1 MNDRELQ
8 LATGMIDS
16 GERRI
21 GNLKLR
27 PYTMGSMQLAY
38 LLKLTMFTRGK
49 DDPPLELDD
58 LEEQRQIMAFAWM
71 QSADEDDIAD
81 AVRDDTVDRC
91 VLKFS
96 LNVTFDMLP
105 GLMAEINRINAM
117 LAASSVRVESKYPS
131 SEDDAPGKSCTPAGW
146 RVRCSPS
153 PRTPVGARTSLSG
166 SCQWR
171 VPSSITI
178 ARSKRPI
185 SGRLNHPP
193 KRRCRHSRPTN

>member
-38 LLKLTMFTRGK
+38 LLKLTLFTRGK

-81 AVRDDTVDRC
+81 AVRDGTVDRC

-105 GLMAEINRINAM
+105 GLMEEINRINAM

-131 SEDDAPGKSCTPAGW
+131 REDDAPGKS
-146 RVRCSPS
+146 
-153 PRTPVGARTSLSG
+153 
-166 SCQWR
+166 
-171 VPSSITI
+171 
-178 ARSKRPI
+178 
-185 SGRLNHPP
+185 
-193 KRRCRHSRPTN
+193 

>member
-16 GERRI
+16 GERQI

-131 SEDDAPGKSCTPAGW
+131 REDDAPGKS
-146 RVRCSPS
+146 
-153 PRTPVGARTSLSG
+153 
-166 SCQWR
+166 
-171 VPSSITI
+171 
-178 ARSKRPI
+178 
-185 SGRLNHPP
+185 
-193 KRRCRHSRPTN
+193 

>member
-8 LATGMIDS
+8 LATGMIDN

-21 GNLKLR
+21 GSLKLR

-49 DDPPLELDD
+49 DDPPLDLDD

-105 GLMAEINRINAM
+105 GLMEEINRINAM

-131 SEDDAPGKSCTPAGW
+131 REDDAPGKS
-146 RVRCSPS
+146 
-153 PRTPVGARTSLSG
+153 
-166 SCQWR
+166 
-171 VPSSITI
+171 
-178 ARSKRPI
+178 
-185 SGRLNHPP
+185 
-193 KRRCRHSRPTN
+193 

>member
-8 LATGMIDS
+8 LATGMIDT

-27 PYTMGSMQLAY
+27 PYTMGSMQLAH

-96 LNVTFDMLP
+96 LRVTFDMLP
-105 GLMAEINRINAM
+105 GLMAEINRINEM
-117 LAASSVRVESKYPS
+117 LAASTVRVESKSPS
-131 SEDDAPGKSCTPAGW
+131 NDDEAPGKS
-146 RVRCSPS
+146 
-153 PRTPVGARTSLSG
+153 
-166 SCQWR
+166 
-171 VPSSITI
+171 
-178 ARSKRPI
+178 
-185 SGRLNHPP
+185 
-193 KRRCRHSRPTN
+193 

>member
-117 LAASSVRVESKYPS
+117 LAASSVRVESKYPPG
-131 SEDDAPGKSCTPAGW
+131 EDDAPGKS
-146 RVRCSPS
+146 
-153 PRTPVGARTSLSG
+153 
-166 SCQWR
+166 
-171 VPSSITI
+171 
-178 ARSKRPI
+178 
-185 SGRLNHPP
+185 
-193 KRRCRHSRPTN
+193 

>member
-8 LATGMIDS
+8 LATGMIDT
-16 GERRI
+16 GERQI

-81 AVRDDTVDRC
+81 AVRDGTVDRY

-131 SEDDAPGKSCTPAGW
+131 REDDAPGKS
-146 RVRCSPS
+146 
-153 PRTPVGARTSLSG
+153 
-166 SCQWR
+166 
-171 VPSSITI
+171 
-178 ARSKRPI
+178 
-185 SGRLNHPP
+185 
-193 KRRCRHSRPTN
+193 

>member
-1 MNDRELQ
+1 MNDREIQ

-49 DDPPLELDD
+49 DDPPLDLDD

-131 SEDDAPGKSCTPAGW
+131 GNDDAPGKS
-146 RVRCSPS
+146 
-153 PRTPVGARTSLSG
+153 
-166 SCQWR
+166 
-171 VPSSITI
+171 
-178 ARSKRPI
+178 
-185 SGRLNHPP
+185 
-193 KRRCRHSRPTN
+193 

>member
-8 LATGMIDS
+8 LATAMIDS

-131 SEDDAPGKSCTPAGW
+131 REDDAPGKS
-146 RVRCSPS
+146 
-153 PRTPVGARTSLSG
+153 
-166 SCQWR
+166 
-171 VPSSITI
+171 
-178 ARSKRPI
+178 
-185 SGRLNHPP
+185 
-193 KRRCRHSRPTN
+193 

>member
-8 LATGMIDS
+8 LATGMIDN

-21 GNLKLR
+21 GSLKLR

-49 DDPPLELDD
+49 DDPPLDLDD

-81 AVRDDTVDRC
+81 AIRDDTVDRC

-117 LAASSVRVESKYPS
+117 LAATSVRVESKYPS
-131 SEDDAPGKSCTPAGW
+131 SGDDAPGKS
-146 RVRCSPS
+146 
-153 PRTPVGARTSLSG
+153 
-166 SCQWR
+166 
-171 VPSSITI
+171 
-178 ARSKRPI
+178 
-185 SGRLNHPP
+185 
-193 KRRCRHSRPTN
+193 

>member
-8 LATGMIDS
+8 LATGMIDN

-21 GNLKLR
+21 GSLKLR

-49 DDPPLELDD
+49 DDPPLDLDD

-81 AVRDDTVDRC
+81 AIRDDTVDRF

-96 LNVTFDMLP
+96 LSVTFDMLP
-105 GLMAEINRINAM
+105 GLMEEINRINAM

-131 SEDDAPGKSCTPAGW
+131 REDDAPGKS
-146 RVRCSPS
+146 
-153 PRTPVGARTSLSG
+153 
-166 SCQWR
+166 
-171 VPSSITI
+171 
-178 ARSKRPI
+178 
-185 SGRLNHPP
+185 
-193 KRRCRHSRPTN
+193 

>member
-8 LATGMIDS
+8 LATAMIDS

-81 AVRDDTVDRC
+81 AVRDETVDRC

-117 LAASSVRVESKYPS
+117 LAASSVRVESKYPF
-131 SEDDAPGKSCTPAGW
+131 SEDDAPGKS
-146 RVRCSPS
+146 
-153 PRTPVGARTSLSG
+153 
-166 SCQWR
+166 
-171 VPSSITI
+171 
-178 ARSKRPI
+178 
-185 SGRLNHPP
+185 
-193 KRRCRHSRPTN
+193 

>member
-49 DDPPLELDD
+49 DDPPLDLDD

-131 SEDDAPGKSCTPAGW
+131 IEDDAPGKS
-146 RVRCSPS
+146 
-153 PRTPVGARTSLSG
+153 
-166 SCQWR
+166 
-171 VPSSITI
+171 
-178 ARSKRPI
+178 
-185 SGRLNHPP
+185 
-193 KRRCRHSRPTN
+193 

>member
-105 GLMAEINRINAM
+105 GLMEEINRINAM

-131 SEDDAPGKSCTPAGW
+131 REDDAPGKS
-146 RVRCSPS
+146 
-153 PRTPVGARTSLSG
+153 
-166 SCQWR
+166 
-171 VPSSITI
+171 
-178 ARSKRPI
+178 
-185 SGRLNHPP
+185 
-193 KRRCRHSRPTN
+193 

>member
-8 LATGMIDS
+8 LATGMIDN

-117 LAASSVRVESKYPS
+117 LTASSVRVESKYPS
-131 SEDDAPGKSCTPAGW
+131 SEDDAPGKS
-146 RVRCSPS
+146 
-153 PRTPVGARTSLSG
+153 
-166 SCQWR
+166 
-171 VPSSITI
+171 
-178 ARSKRPI
+178 
-185 SGRLNHPP
+185 
-193 KRRCRHSRPTN
+193 

>member
-117 LAASSVRVESKYPS
+117 LAASGVRVESKHPS
-131 SEDDAPGKSCTPAGW
+131 SEDDAPGKS
-146 RVRCSPS
+146 
-153 PRTPVGARTSLSG
+153 
-166 SCQWR
+166 
-171 VPSSITI
+171 
-178 ARSKRPI
+178 
-185 SGRLNHPP
+185 
-193 KRRCRHSRPTN
+193 

>member
-27 PYTMGSMQLAY
+27 SYTMGSMQLAY

-81 AVRDDTVDRC
+81 AIRDETVDRC

-131 SEDDAPGKSCTPAGW
+131 REDDAPGKF
-146 RVRCSPS
+146 
-153 PRTPVGARTSLSG
+153 
-166 SCQWR
+166 
-171 VPSSITI
+171 
-178 ARSKRPI
+178 
-185 SGRLNHPP
+185 
-193 KRRCRHSRPTN
+193 